1 MNETSR
7 FGERMQ
13 IFKRLL
19 ELVRPFRW
27 WLGLAILLNFATLGS
42 GIGLMAFSAYLISK
56 SVLVSAVADV
66 ALVSVGVRF
75 FAISRA
81 ALRYCERYVTHTITF
96 RILARLR
103 AWFFQS
109 IEPFAPARLQSYYSG
124 DLFARIGSD
133 IEALQ
138 DFYVRVLVPPV
149 AAALTVLLASI
160 ILGSFAPWLGFVLL
174 CFLLLTGLVLPAISR
189 CLSRQPASRIALL
202 RAQLQSSIADAI
214 QGDAELLVFGQSA
227 AQQARI
233 KQLDQE
239 LHNEQQRMA
248 HIRALGIGLGSLF
261 TGAAGITILGL
272 ALPLVSSG
280 QIAGEF
286 LALLPLTAIA
296 SFEAVQPLS
305 QAMQQLE
312 QSKAAARRIFELSDA
327 PTDSAALKATK
338 TLPSGYD
345 IRIRDLWF
353 RYSEARPWV
362 LKQVDLAVAEGERAI
377 ITGASGA
384 GKSSLVALLLGF
396 WPHQRGS
403 IQIGGRELRELDPE
417 AARQLFSVVSQQ
429 TYLFNSTLRDNL
441 LLARAEASDEELLV
455 ACEAAQLGEL
465 IARLPHGLDTLVG
478 ENGMQLSGGERQ
490 RVALARAILKNAP
503 ILILD
508 EASNNLDPLT
518 AQAVEAALAD
528 FAQGRTTL
536 IFCHQSQQPVALHL
550 DSF

>member
-66 ALVSVGVRF
+66 ALISVGVRF

-109 IEPFAPARLQSYYSG
+109 IEPFAPARLQGYHSG

-138 DFYVRVLVPPV
+138 DFYVRVLVPPI
-149 AAALTVLLASI
+149 ASALTVLLASI
-160 ILGSFAPWLGFVLL
+160 ILGSFAPWLGLVLL
-174 CFLLLTGLVLPAISR
+174 FFLLLTGLVLPLISR
-189 CLSRQPASRIALL
+189 WLSHQPASRIALL
-202 RAQLQSSIADAI
+202 RAQLQSCIADAI

-227 AQQARI
+227 AQQTRI

-239 LHNEQQRMA
+239 LHNEQQRMTR
-248 HIRALGIGLGSLF
+248 IQALGLGLGSLF

-272 ALPLVSSG
+272 ALPLVSNS

-312 QSKAAARRIFELSDA
+312 QSKAAAQRIFELSDTPIVSDA
-327 PTDSAALKATK
+327 PKAVK
-338 TLPSGYD
+338 ALPSCYD

-353 RYSEARPWV
+353 RYSDDEPWV
-362 LKQVDLAVAEGERAI
+362 LKNIDLALAEGERAI

-384 GKSSLVALLLGF
+384 GKSSLVAILLGF
-396 WPHQRGS
+396 WPYQCGS
-403 IQIGGRELRELDPE
+403 ILIGGQELRELDSE
-417 AARQLFSVVSQQ
+417 AACQLFSVVSQQ

-455 ACEAAQLGEL
+455 ACQAAQLSDL
-465 IARLPHGLDTLVG
+465 IARLPHGLDTMVG

-508 EASNNLDPLT
+508 EAINNLDPLT

-536 IFCHQSQQPVALHL
+536 VFCHQSPEAVALHL
-550 DSF
+550 GSF